1 MLNLPQILAI
11 QQIAAAARDARD
23 SGVLERPRHKGITAL
38 FSGPDGA
45 GKSMAAETLAKELG
59 VELLRVDLSAIVNKY
74 TGETEKNLQ
83 RIFDAA
89 ESDGAILFF
98 DEADALFGNRSEVK
112 DSHDRYA
119 NVEIEYLLKCMH
131 GCKGVAILSTNS
143 TDHNDSVFN
152 CFQYVAQFPFS

>member
-1 MLNLPQILAI
+1 MLSSPQILAI
-11 QQIAAAARDARD
+11 QQIAAAARTVRD
-23 SGVLERPRHKGITAL
+23 CGVLERPRHKGVTVL

-45 GKSMAAETLAKELG
+45 GKTMAAETLARELR
-59 VELLRVDLSAIVNKY
+59 VDLLRVDLSAIVNKY
-74 TGETEKNLQ
+74 IGETEKNLQ

-98 DEADALFGNRSEVK
+98 DEADALFGNRSDVK

-119 NVEIEYLLKCMH
+119 NVEIEYLLKRMH

-143 TDHNDSVFN
+143 SDHTNSFFN